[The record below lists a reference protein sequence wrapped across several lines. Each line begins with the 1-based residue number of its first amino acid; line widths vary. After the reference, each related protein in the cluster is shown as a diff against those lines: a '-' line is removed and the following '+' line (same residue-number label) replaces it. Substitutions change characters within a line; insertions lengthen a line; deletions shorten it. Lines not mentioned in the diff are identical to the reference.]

1 MSSVVT
7 IDSILPQPR
16 FYQSF
21 DIGTGP
27 LYGDCVLSVRTS
39 RLIEAACSEVSYRL
53 AFLVGVAAADHTRSF
68 SFSVAR
74 SSPWRLRVSVSRPS
88 NPHD

>member
-16 FYQSF
+16 FHQSY

-27 LYGDCVLSVRTS
+27 LYGYSVHSSGTRAA
-39 RLIEAACSEVSYRL
+39 IEAACSEVRIGVL
-53 AFLVGVAAADHTRSF
+53 ATTL
-68 SFSVAR
+68 
-74 SSPWRLRVSVSRPS
+74 LRNTNSMNSIALTDR
-88 NPHD
+88 